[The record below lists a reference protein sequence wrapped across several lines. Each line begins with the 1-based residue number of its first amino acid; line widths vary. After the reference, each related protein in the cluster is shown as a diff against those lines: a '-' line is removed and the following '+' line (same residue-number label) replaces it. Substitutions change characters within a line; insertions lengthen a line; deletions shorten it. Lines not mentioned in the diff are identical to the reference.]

1 MSASAPADSARKSE
15 LGGAQDYAPETAL
28 CIGIGPGARVA
39 LGDDA
44 EDHLQ
49 GRGPPGEPAAG
60 ADGISPDQADAAAG
74 PMQVPQQRPGGVA
87 VLKEAAVI
95 LRRGIPAGLRRV
107 LACSCADCRDA
118 AAHRAE

>member
-1 MSASAPADSARKSE
+1 MAGWSH
-15 LGGAQDYAPETAL
+15 YALETAL
-28 CIGIGPGARVA
+28 RIGIDPGVRVA

-44 EDHLQ
+44 EGHLQ

-60 ADGISPDQADAAAG
+60 VHGISPDQADGAAG
-74 PMQVPQQRPGGVA
+74 PVRVPRQRPGGVA
-87 VLKEAAVI
+87 VLDGGRDDPI
-95 LRRGIPAGLRRV
+95 TPGIPVGLRRV

>member
-1 MSASAPADSARKSE
+1 MLPADSARRSE
-15 LGGAQDYAPETAL
+15 LGGDQDDAPETAL
-28 CIGIGPGARVA
+28 RIGTGPGVQVA

-44 EDHLQ
+44 EGHLQ

-60 ADGISPDQADAAAG
+60 AAGISPDQADGAAG
-74 PMQVPQQRPGGVA
+74 PARVPQRPGGVA
-87 VLKEAAVI
+87 VLDGGGDDL
-95 LRRGIPAGLRRV
+95 LRRGIAVGLRRV